1 MPSAPAPAPAPASAS
16 STTLA
21 NMSDSELRA
30 KLRPIFDKF
39 DIDGSGMVS
48 PDEIATMVKML
59 KMQMTDEQLVQLMV
73 DADPDGSG
81 AIDFDEFMAVLSKQ
95 LGEGK
100 SDGLASV
107 FSGASSMFGFLNPFS
122 WFAPAPAPAPAP
134 EPASLPT
141 PNFRSLGGRGRAPPS
156 PPGWLRGMP
165 PLGQPQE
172 AAPLRLSA
180 IGYTQWVVQS
190 SNRSTADGMREEEM
204 LRKAFKAEQKARFLA
219 AQHRRVRAIK
229 SHERVGQKKAAEMC
243 EHKRQYNQQL
253 QQHLNAMQRYTN
265 QKDAYEIYQ
274 KARTV
279 KDGHQKQRLQRE
291 DENRKLADSGAAHE
305 NHAAREMRREQAR
318 VTREKVLAEKRQ
330 MAQHVQDE
338 TRPSVRQEGRNMFQA
353 QRDAAAQAVSELT
366 AENRGRI
373 AFAKQGFVRENEQTH
388 QEVQAMT
395 RKARRARFE
404 LGSQRQ
410 QEADELRRKLEA
422 ERDRKRQLSGETSSW
437 LLERHLSVF
446 ESRFA
451 SEEHAEKVRQ
461 DPKAITPAST
471 PYGTARR
478 TMPSPMPSTRRYLES
493 ARLPPP
499 TPAPTAPAPSV
510 LATVYAPA
518 PAPAPAPATQPAARS
533 RGPSKEVVSPG
544 AGATMDC

>member
-1 MPSAPAPAPAPASAS
+1 
-16 STTLA
+16 
-21 NMSDSELRA
+21 MSDSELRA

-107 FSGASSMFGFLNPFS
+107 FSGASSMFGFLNP
-122 WFAPAPAPAPAP
+122 
-134 EPASLPT
+134 
-141 PNFRSLGGRGRAPPS
+141 SLGGRGRAPPS

-229 SHERVGQKKAAEMC
+229 LHERVGQKKAAELC

-305 NHAAREMRREQAR
+305 NHEAREMRREQAR
-318 VTREKVLAEKRQ
+318 VTRERVLAEKRQ

-353 QRDAAAQAVSELT
+353 QRDAAAQAVAELT

-373 AFAKQGFVRENEQTH
+373 AFAKQEFVRENEQTH

-451 SEEHAEKVRQ
+451 SEEHAEKV
-461 DPKAITPAST
+461 A
-471 PYGTARR
+471 
-478 TMPSPMPSTRRYLES
+478 
-493 ARLPPP
+493 
-499 TPAPTAPAPSV
+499 V
-510 LATVYAPA
+510 
-518 PAPAPAPATQPAARS
+518 
-533 RGPSKEVVSPG
+533 
-544 AGATMDC
+544 